1 MKVSIC
7 MEELNLDYLNGGHF
21 PGLTRKAGGALY
33 EAGLVC
39 LDLNNHTSGCSLDVT
54 GDYCS
59 KFNLTWT
66 DIVGEKERRSWGDH
80 RVAAEHGASGIAC
93 LLVIRLTKYTVIERS
108 RQGTGFD
115 YWLTNRHNLASEN
128 THKFQKEARL
138 EVSGM
143 STDNTMS
150 RINSRVRQKTRQV
163 LEKLQNEIPAIVVVV
178 EFGRPLAKVMQ
189 YEGSDDSQ
197 RTA

>member
-1 MKVSIC
+1 MK
-7 MEELNLDYLNGGHF
+7 ELKLEYLNSGHF
-21 PGLTRKAGGALY
+21 PGLSRRAGGALY

-39 LDLNNHTSGCSLDVT
+39 LDINNHSSGSSLDVT

-59 KFNLTWT
+59 KFSLTWT
-66 DIVGEKERRSWGDH
+66 DIVGEQERRSWGDH

-93 LLVIRLTKYTVIERS
+93 LLVIRLTKYTIIERS

-115 YWLTNRHNLASEN
+115 YWLTIRQDPELEN

-143 STDNTMS
+143 LTEKNVS
-150 RINSRVRQKTRQV
+150 RINSRVKQKSKQV

-178 EFGRPLAKVMQ
+178 EFGTPLAKVMQ